1 MNSKQGTILPV
12 PSTLQAR
19 LSVAIET
26 HGCKLNQADSATLA
40 ARFKAAG
47 FDLVGT
53 DEAADVYLV
62 NSCTVTHVADRK
74 ARQSIRSARRRN
86 PSATIVATG
95 CYAERDAAAFGE
107 LPEIDLLAGNGDK
120 VRLVQDV
127 VALRG
132 GDASTCGTGS
142 DDVPISPGVLR
153 TRAMVK
159 IQEGCDQVCAYC
171 IVPRVRGRERSV
183 PPADIVSQINRLV
196 GAGYREVVLT
206 GTQLGT
212 YGFDLPQDVPNTLSQ
227 LISEALDGTAIER
240 IRVSSLQPQEMD
252 EELLS
257 LWSDQR
263 LCPHFHMPLQSGSD
277 AVLKRMRRR
286 YTAGLYERA
295 VGRVRELV
303 PNAGIT
309 GDVIAGFPG
318 ETDADFQLT
327 YDLAQRVGFS
337 DLHVFPFS
345 ARPGTTAAHFEDDV
359 SSVTRSGRVAE
370 LIELGTRTG
379 AGFRDGLLGTARPVL
394 WEGRRNGNWSG
405 LTDNYVRVS
414 SGSVSDLFN
423 QVVQTRLVSQSA
435 GVVAGIP
442 VPVGD
447 GSRR

>member
-1 MNSKQGTILPV
+1 MPV
-12 PSTLQAR
+12 PFTLQAR
-19 LSVAIET
+19 TSVAIET

-86 PSATIVATG
+86 PAATIVATG
-95 CYAERDAAAFGE
+95 CYAERDPAG
-107 LPEIDLLAGNGDK
+107 LGKLSDIDLLAGNGDK
-120 VRLVQDV
+120 VRLVQDIV
-127 VALRG
+127 TLRG

-142 DDVPISPGVLR
+142 DDLPVSPGVLR

-171 IVPRVRGRERSV
+171 IVPRVRGRERSIEAAEV
-183 PPADIVSQINRLV
+183 VSQINRLV
-196 GAGYREVVLT
+196 DAEYHEVVLT

-212 YGFDLPQDVPNTLSQ
+212 YGFDLPQDSPNTLSR
-227 LISEALDGTAIER
+227 LISEVLNGTAIER

-252 EELLS
+252 GELLS
-257 LWSDQR
+257 LWSDER
-263 LCPHFHMPLQSGSD
+263 LCPHFHMPLQSGSN

-286 YTAGLYERA
+286 YTADQYETA
-295 VGRVRELV
+295 VERVRELV
-303 PNAGIT
+303 PDAGIT

-318 ETDADFQLT
+318 ETDSDFQLT
-327 YDLAQRVGFS
+327 YELAERVGFS

-345 ARPGTTAAHFEDDV
+345 ARPGTTAAHFDDDV
-359 SSVTRSGRVAE
+359 HSVAKSGRVAE

-379 AGFRDGLLGTARPVL
+379 AEFRDGLLGTARPVL
-394 WEGRRNGNWSG
+394 WEGNRNGKWSG

-414 SGSVSDLFN
+414 SGSESDLFN
-423 QVVQTRLVSQSA
+423 QVVQTRLVSRSE
-435 GVVAGIP
+435 GVVAGET

-447 GSRR
+447 ETG